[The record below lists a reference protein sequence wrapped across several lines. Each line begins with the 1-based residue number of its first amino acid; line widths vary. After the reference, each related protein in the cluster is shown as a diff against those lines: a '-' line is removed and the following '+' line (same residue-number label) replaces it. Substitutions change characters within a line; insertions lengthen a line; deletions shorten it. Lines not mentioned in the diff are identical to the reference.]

1 MTIRIG
7 ASEIGGTFYTQA
19 LALKKCFASVPSL
32 PNVEVVESHLGASIE
47 NAHRLESGDLDF
59 AFISAPWVA
68 AAKRGTTPFS
78 RSLDLKTVAPMNI
91 GPNFFIVRADSPLT
105 KVADLRGRKLAIGLR
120 TSGMTPHADAVLN
133 ALRMGPHDL
142 ERVYVDFAEGAEML
156 VAGDVDAQYQR
167 PIPNRVMTDLCQR
180 VPLRILRFDSDEIN
194 AAWHAIPYDRP
205 VLMRKGAIPG
215 LIEDIP
221 QLGVVNLLVAHARCS
236 DDLVSTIAQTI
247 IDNAVALGTL
257 NPLFAGLHD
266 LISMSASELFAL
278 LQFDDVTLHPGAVR
292 AYANANGLEAT

>member
-32 PNVEVVESHLGASIE
+32 PNVEVVKSHLGASIE

-180 VPLRILRFDSDEIN
+180 VPLRILRMLKALNSCLTFSPRRTH
-194 AAWHAIPYDRP
+194 AARSLRTRFVASFTHSPVVTATSCERLRRRSRSKTGHSRASRKAYQDQREGRRP
-205 VLMRKGAIPG
+205 C
-215 LIEDIP
+215 
-221 QLGVVNLLVAHARCS
+221 LLCR
-236 DDLVSTIAQTI
+236 VSEQAKSIAPS
-247 IDNAVALGTL
+247 VSLL
-257 NPLFAGLHD
+257 R
-266 LISMSASELFAL
+266 AL
-278 LQFDDVTLHPGAVR
+278 LLAAITPPAVR
-292 AYANANGLEAT
+292 SRPSP

>member
-32 PNVEVVESHLGASIE
+32 PNVEVVKSHLGASIE

-78 RSLDLKTVAPMNI
+78 RSLDL
-91 GPNFFIVRADSPLT
+91 
-105 KVADLRGRKLAIGLR
+105 KLAIGLR

-180 VPLRILRFDSDEIN
+180 VPLRILRMLKALNSCLTFSPRRTH
-194 AAWHAIPYDRP
+194 AARSLRTRFVASFTHSPVVTATSCERLRRRSRSKTGHSRASRKAYQDQREGRRP
-205 VLMRKGAIPG
+205 C
-215 LIEDIP
+215 
-221 QLGVVNLLVAHARCS
+221 LLCR
-236 DDLVSTIAQTI
+236 VSEQAKSIAPS
-247 IDNAVALGTL
+247 VSLL
-257 NPLFAGLHD
+257 R
-266 LISMSASELFAL
+266 AL
-278 LQFDDVTLHPGAVR
+278 LLAAITPPAVR
-292 AYANANGLEAT
+292 SRPSP